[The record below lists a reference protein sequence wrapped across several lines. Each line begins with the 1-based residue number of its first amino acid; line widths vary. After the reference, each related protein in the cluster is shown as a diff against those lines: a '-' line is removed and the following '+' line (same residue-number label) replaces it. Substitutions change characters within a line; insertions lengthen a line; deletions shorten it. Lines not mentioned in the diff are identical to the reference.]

1 MSLGGVNPILELL
14 TSPPP
19 LKGKVKV
26 LMLLLDRCYILGGS
40 EHNTPKYTHNRC
52 RKISLPTPYLPKNR
66 A

>member
-19 LKGKVKV
+19 LKGKIKV

-40 EHNTPKYTHNRC
+40 EHNTPKYTP
-52 RKISLPTPYLPKNR
+52 L